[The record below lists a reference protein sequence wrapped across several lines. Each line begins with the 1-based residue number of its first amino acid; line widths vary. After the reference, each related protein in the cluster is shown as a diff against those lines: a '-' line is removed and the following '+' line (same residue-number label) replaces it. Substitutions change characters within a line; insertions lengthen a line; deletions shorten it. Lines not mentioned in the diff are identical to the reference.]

1 MEISELLKSKLNNVI
16 DITKQFNTAIN
27 KLDYNDNDG
36 ISECQTLLTNVLY
49 RFNSFV
55 TLCNEL
61 NHTQTIEDNTTN
73 S

>member
-1 MEISELLKSKLNNVI
+1 MEISELLKNKLNNVI
-16 DITKQFNTAIN
+16 DMTKQFNTAIN
-27 KLDYNDNDG
+27 KLDYSDNDG
-36 ISECQTLLTNVLY
+36 ISECQTLLSNVLY

-61 NHTQTIEDNTTN
+61 NQTQTIKDSTTN

>member
-1 MEISELLKSKLNNVI
+1 MEISELLKNKLNNVI
-16 DITKQFNTAIN
+16 DMTKQFNTAIN
-27 KLDYNDNDG
+27 KLDYSDNDG
-36 ISECQTLLTNVLY
+36 ISECQTLLSNVLY

-61 NHTQTIEDNTTN
+61 NQTQTIEDSTTN